1 MSGGKRRP
9 FVADSDLGEVPPQ
22 VKKVMRRIVAVARQI
37 PQQHRAVQPY
47 LADRGWYLGGQLTPV
62 ACAGLAEAVRAGR
75 EQEIESFMQD
85 LAKSR
90 IQSVLAGLKADYP
103 RRFPILRDAFDAH
116 SAGKYT
122 LSIPATL
129 AQADGLCY
137 DLLEV
142 SLFGKTK
149 GRPKTKLALDQ
160 KLGKYMVLNRVWP
173 LVEITD
179 VLLNPLREESS
190 LIANTQDVQSRRHA
204 DSAYGPLNRHGV
216 LHGLDVD
223 YASEANSLRAILL
236 VDYILEARQILLKH
250 EEHVGELKRTVDDLG
265 GQGPAGAGRAS
276 DNTATAWGPTP
287 PEVDPPPKSN

>member
-1 MSGGKRRP
+1 MTQRTAGQSVLDNLSTRLKKWREALEPIRRLMRDFP
-9 FVADSDLGEVPPQ
+9 DDAKFV
-22 VKKVMRRIVAVARQI
+22 
-37 PQQHRAVQPY
+37 QQH
-47 LADRGWYLGGQLTPV
+47 LADRGWYLPGGELSIGAFSQLRRMIDD
-62 ACAGLAEAVRAGR
+62 AEYA
-75 EQEIESFMQD
+75 EIESVVED
-85 LAKSR
+85 HAKSR
-90 IQSVLAGLKADYP
+90 IQSLLDRLKADYP
-103 RRFPILRDAFDAH
+103 RRFPILRDALDAH

-122 LSIPATL
+122 LSIPAIL
-129 AQADGLCY
+129 AQADGLCH
-137 DLLEV
+137 DLFEV
-142 SLFGKTK
+142 SLFGKK
-149 GRPKTKLALDQ
+149 EGRPRTKRALDQ
-160 KLGKYMVLNRVWP
+160 KLGKYTVLNQVWP
-173 LVEITD
+173 LEQINNA
-179 VLLNPLREESS
+179 LLNPLREESS

-250 EEHVGELKRTVDDLG
+250 EERVGELKRTVDDLG